1 MNVLAIVFGVIVIVL
16 VYVLYIYVFA
26 AQTATLAK
34 NIYLGKQTATIN
46 AADITKPGST
56 AFNISFWMYVNSWT
70 NSNTPTVSLI
80 SMNNGTTKYWDF
92 NIGGT
97 TPTLSLAVG
106 NNNVIISNNIPIQKW
121 CYVVVNVNNPF
132 IDCYLDGKLVMSQKT
147 SGITAP
153 SPSDTSL
160 KIDIG
165 MNKLDVYLSNI
176 QRLTSVVNPKDVWTT
191 YMSTSNPTSIG
202 PLASYNVQLSLLK
215 DGAVNNTMSLY

>member
-1 MNVLAIVFGVIVIVL
+1 
-16 VYVLYIYVFA
+16 
-26 AQTATLAK
+26 
-34 NIYLGKQTATIN
+34 
-46 AADITKPGST
+46 
-56 AFNISFWMYVNSWT
+56 
-70 NSNTPTVSLI
+70 
-80 SMNNGTTKYWDF
+80 
-92 NIGGT
+92 
-97 TPTLSLAVG
+97 
-106 NNNVIISNNIPIQKW
+106 
-121 CYVVVNVNNPF
+121 VVVNVNNPF
-132 IDCYLDGKLVMSQKT
+132 IDAYFDGKLVRSLKT

-153 SPSDTSL
+153 SQSDTSL